1 MKKHD
6 CETKLS
12 CAIHMAKNVIRLDER
27 GQSDAANAAHDRFT
41 SFVEAHA
48 EQDRLVVAVARRLGR
63 KRALAVMITEEVV
76 DLAARMPAAQF
87 AALVAA

>member
-6 CETKLS
+6 FEIQLS

-27 GQSDAANAAHDRFT
+27 GQHDDANAAY
-41 SFVEAHA
+41 
-48 EQDRLVVAVARRLGR
+48 DRLTAFIDTNADSDRLLVAVARRLGR

-76 DLAARMPAAQF
+76 DLAARMPADDF
-87 AALVAA
+87 AALLAA